1 MSSIK
6 LFKKEI
12 NNTIGAFIEQ
22 VYEWELRHPEADLKS
37 SEKLVDKAIA
47 LFDDLIQ
54 KIHEEKRKEGKTT
67 FGPLRES
74 LQKSLVGLEKE
85 LGKLA

>member
-1 MSSIK
+1 
-6 LFKKEI
+6 
-12 NNTIGAFIEQ
+12 
-22 VYEWELRHPEADLKS
+22 
-37 SEKLVDKAIA
+37 

>member
-1 MSSIK
+1 
-6 LFKKEI
+6 
-12 NNTIGAFIEQ
+12 
-22 VYEWELRHPEADLKS
+22 
-37 SEKLVDKAIA
+37 LVDKAIA